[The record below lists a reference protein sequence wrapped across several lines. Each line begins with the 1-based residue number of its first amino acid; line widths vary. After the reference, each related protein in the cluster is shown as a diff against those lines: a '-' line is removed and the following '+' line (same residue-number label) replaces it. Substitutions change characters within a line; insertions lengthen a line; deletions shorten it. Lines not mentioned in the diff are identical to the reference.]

1 MLNNPLNYL
10 LNTAFQSQ
18 APRPISNPPEV
29 QPPPEP
35 QENLNQQEQE
45 LFSQKSIN
53 TQNEQEQAVAETN
66 PEPVAETNPEPVAET
81 NPEPEPV
88 VEAAPETKK
97 FVITNLG
104 DNNVLLPPNYS
115 TDDELE
121 YKVINLLNEPNE
133 NFTFAC
139 ENKYVKVYKRKVS
152 FYKYLIILFLFYRE
166 KMMYKY

>member
-1 MLNNPLNYL
+1 MFIDSTRLSQLNKNIFGHGIFQTKKLIPDSGRMVMPDPSLPKIKRYNIKSNNPLNYL

-53 TQNEQEQAVAETN
+53 TQNEQEQAVA
-66 PEPVAETNPEPVAET
+66 
-81 NPEPEPV
+81 
-88 VEAAPETKK
+88 
-97 FVITNLG
+97 
-104 DNNVLLPPNYS
+104 
-115 TDDELE
+115 DDELE